1 MAYIAMRY
9 FYSDTFSMVQT
20 KNLLSIPMGF
30 TNTLVLL
37 TSSLT
42 MALAVREAQLIP
54 VEENEESVR
63 HRKNMMKLLLVTA
76 LLACAF
82 LVIKYFEYS
91 HKIHIGL
98 LPESDEGWEVVRQGA
113 TKRRAVCWNLDDQG
127 KLVVQDALTCFA
139 LYFIMTGVHGLHVVI
154 GVGVILCPISWQAWR
169 VQRREPYGR

>member
-1 MAYIAMRY
+1 MSAEHADHPHYQAHFFSTMEQQNAAAKLGMWAFLVQELLFFGGLFMAYIAMRY

-76 LLACAF
+76 VRLQ
-82 LVIKYFEYS
+82 
-91 HKIHIGL
+91 HKL
-98 LPESDEGWEVVRQGA
+98 
-113 TKRRAVCWNLDDQG
+113 KDD
-127 KLVVQDALTCFA
+127 L
-139 LYFIMTGVHGLHVVI
+139 
-154 GVGVILCPISWQAWR
+154 R
-169 VQRREPYGR
+169 